1 MLLTAIILIIVL
13 GAVFD
18 FVRVM
23 LLYALVWLAPI
34 AAAMAALQVTHSLY
48 PQDPALIF
56 WAVASA
62 AIVTRVLIEML
73 AVAVRKARS

>member
-1 MLLTAIILIIVL
+1 MLVTSIILIIVL

-34 AAAMAALQVTHSLY
+34 AAAMATLQVTLPFY
-48 PQDPALIF
+48 RDEPTIIF
-56 WAVASA
+56 SAVVTAAVA
-62 AIVTRVLIEML
+62 TRVLIELL
-73 AVAVRKARS
+73 AGAVRRVCS

>member
-1 MLLTAIILIIVL
+1 VLLTAIILIIAL

-34 AAAMAALQVTHSLY
+34 AVGMATFQVTLLLY
-48 PQDPALIF
+48 RDEPSIIF
-56 WAVASA
+56 WAVVA
-62 AIVTRVLIEML
+62 AAVATRVLIEAL
-73 AVAVRKARS
+73 AVVVRQARS

>member
-1 MLLTAIILIIVL
+1 VLVTSIILIIVL

-34 AAAMAALQVTHSLY
+34 GAAMATLQATLSLY
-48 PQDPALIF
+48 PDEPTIIF
-56 WAVASA
+56 GAVLFAAVA
-62 AIVTRVLIEML
+62 TRVLMELL
-73 AVAVRKARS
+73 AVAVRRARS

>member
-18 FVRVM
+18 FVRVL

-34 AAAMAALQVTHSLY
+34 AAAMAALQI
-48 PQDPALIF
+48 ALALHPDEPSIIF
-56 WAVASA
+56 GVVMIVAV
-62 AIVTRVLIEML
+62 VTRVLLELL
-73 AVAVRKARS
+73 AMAARKAS